1 MFHFRVRGR
10 KCLQIPVHPSTHKK
24 SSVLTHKRI
33 ISENNQSAFSLS

>member
-24 SSVLTHKRI
+24 RAL
-33 ISENNQSAFSLS
+33 F